1 MKLNYEL
8 AKQAKAHGICENW
21 YLELK
26 NENNIDKMLDMYVKG
41 IDFCLSN
48 DYPSNHFIAKNFKGK
63 MEKHGIHLDEVL
75 DTIGQPKVIALG
87 KCKGIINA
95 ESFEVCEVFIKN
107 ESELIVM
114 AKENSFVMIDI
125 FDNAKVHI
133 FTYDNAKVCVNRY
146 GGQITESTNENS
158 IIKII
163 EKNKKTY

>member
-48 DYPSNHFIAKNFKGK
+48 DYPSNHFIRKNFKGK
-63 MEKHGIHLDEVL
+63 MEKHGIHLDETLNIVSE
-75 DTIGQPKVIALG
+75 PKVIALG
-87 KCKGIINA
+87 KCTGKI
-95 ESFEVCEVFIKN
+95 ELDSFDVCEIFVKN
-107 ESELIVM
+107 ESNLTIV
-114 AKENSFVMIDI
+114 AKGNSFVMIDL
-125 FDNAKVHI
+125 FDNSTIDVH
-133 FTYDNAKVCVNRY
+133 TYDNAKVCINRY
-146 GGQITESTNENS
+146 GGQVDEYKNENS
-158 IIKII
+158 EIKLI